1 MVLPFGIERTSGG
14 AMSDFE
20 FIFALFGLL
29 LGLSIAEV
37 LGGFARAIER
47 RLRPG
52 SVVRIGWLTPLLG
65 IFVLLDLLSF
75 WQAAWTV
82 RDVVG
87 VSGKALMAVTGFAGA
102 YYLAARL
109 AFPSDSDETTD
120 FDQHFFRVRRIVI
133 GVLAVLL
140 ACQLAWYA
148 SVPVLAVHLLRWL
161 PIVLTV
167 VLVAL
172 MAAAMWVRGERAARI
187 VMVALVARYVVV
199 YLL

>member
-1 MVLPFGIERTSGG
+1 
-14 AMSDFE
+14 MSDFE

-65 IFVLLDLLSF
+65 SFVLLDLLSF

-87 VSGKALMAVTGFAGA
+87 VSGKALMAVTGFASA

-109 AFPSDSDETTD
+109 AFPGDNDETTD

-148 SVPVLAVHLLRWL
+148 SVPPLAAHLLRWL
-161 PIVLTV
+161 PILLTV
-167 VLVAL
+167 ILVAL
-172 MAAAMWVRGERAARI
+172 MAAAMTVRGERAARW
-187 VMVALVARYVVV
+187 VMLALVARYVVV